1 MDNFQIST
9 MTLEDFENI
18 QDIFTSDFDSFWNP
32 SILKQELLCDNS
44 HFIVAKN
51 EDEIIGFAGFKV
63 LLEDADLMNI
73 VVKKSY
79 RNKGV
84 GSLLLKNLMDLFF
97 SFSLVSLYLEVNEN
111 NLPAIH
117 LYQKFG
123 FKKIDVRKNYY
134 PNHQNAIIMCF
145 SAK

>member
-1 MDNFQIST
+1 MNKFQINT

>member
-18 QDIFTSDFDSFWNP
+18 QDIFTSDFDSFWSP

-44 HFIVAKN
+44 YFIVAKN
-51 EDEIIGFAGFKV
+51 KSEIIGFAGFKA
-63 LLEDADLMNI
+63 LLDTADLMNI

-79 RNKGV
+79 R
-84 GSLLLKNLMDLFF
+84 
-97 SFSLVSLYLEVNEN
+97 
-111 NLPAIH
+111 
-117 LYQKFG
+117 QKFG

-145 SAK
+145 NTK

>member
-18 QDIFTSDFDSFWNP
+18 QDIFTSDFDSFWSP

-44 HFIVAKN
+44 YFIVAKN
-51 EDEIIGFAGFKV
+51 KSEIIGFAGFKA
-63 LLEDADLMNI
+63 LLDTADLMNI

-79 RNKGV
+79 RNQGI
-84 GSLLLKNLMDLFF
+84 GSLLLKELMHLFY
-97 SFSLVSLYLEVNEN
+97 SFSLSSLYLEVNEN
-111 NLPAIH
+111 NFPAIR

-134 PNHQNAIIMCF
+134 PNEQNAIIMCF
-145 SAK
+145 NTK

>member
-18 QDIFTSDFDSFWNP
+18 QDIFTSDFDSFWSP

-44 HFIVAKN
+44 YFIVAKN
-51 EDEIIGFAGFKV
+51 KSEIIGFAGFKA
-63 LLEDADLMNI
+63 LLDTADLMNI

-79 RNKGV
+79 RNQGV
-84 GSLLLKNLMDLFF
+84 GSLLLNNLIDLFH
-97 SFSLVSLYLEVNEN
+97 SFSLKTIYLEVNEN
-111 NLPAIH
+111 NFPAIR

-145 SAK
+145 NTK

>member
-18 QDIFTSDFDSFWNP
+18 QDIFTSDFDSFWSP

-44 HFIVAKN
+44 YFIVAKN
-51 EDEIIGFAGFKV
+51 KSEIIGFAGFKA
-63 LLEDADLMNI
+63 LLDTADLMNI

-79 RNKGV
+79 RNQGI
-84 GSLLLKNLMDLFF
+84 GSLLLKELMHLFY
-97 SFSLVSLYLEVNEN
+97 SFSLSSLYLEVNEN
-111 NLPAIH
+111 NFPAIR

-145 SAK
+145 NTK

>member
-1 MDNFQIST
+1 MDKFQIST
-9 MTLEDFENI
+9 MTLKDFENI
-18 QDIFTSDFDSFWNP
+18 QDIFTSDFDSFWSP

-44 HFIVAKN
+44 YFIVAKN
-51 EDEIIGFAGFKV
+51 KSEIIGFAGFKA
-63 LLEDADLMNI
+63 LLDTADLMNI

-79 RNKGV
+79 RNQGI
-84 GSLLLKNLMDLFF
+84 GSLLLKELMHLFY
-97 SFSLVSLYLEVNEN
+97 SFSLSSLYLEVNEN
-111 NLPAIH
+111 NFPAIR

-145 SAK
+145 NTK

>member
-1 MDNFQIST
+1 MNKFQISA

-18 QDIFTSDFDSFWNP
+18 QDIFTSAFDSFWNP

-111 NLPAIH
+111 NFPAIR

-145 SAK
+145 NTK

>member
-1 MDNFQIST
+1 

-18 QDIFTSDFDSFWNP
+18 QDIFTSDFDSFWSP

-44 HFIVAKN
+44 YFIVAKN
-51 EDEIIGFAGFKV
+51 KSEIIGFAGFKA
-63 LLEDADLMNI
+63 LLDTADLMNI

-79 RNKGV
+79 RNQGI
-84 GSLLLKNLMDLFF
+84 GSLLLKELMHLFY
-97 SFSLVSLYLEVNEN
+97 SFSLSSLYLEVNEN
-111 NLPAIH
+111 NFPAIR

-145 SAK
+145 NTK

>member
-1 MDNFQIST
+1 

>member
-1 MDNFQIST
+1 MNKFQISA

>member
-1 MDNFQIST
+1 

-18 QDIFTSDFDSFWNP
+18 QDIFTSDFDSFWSP

-44 HFIVAKN
+44 YFIVAKN
-51 EDEIIGFAGFKV
+51 KSEIIGFAGFKA
-63 LLEDADLMNI
+63 LLDTADLMNI

-79 RNKGV
+79 RNQGV
-84 GSLLLKNLMDLFF
+84 GSLLLNNLIDLFH
-97 SFSLVSLYLEVNEN
+97 SFSLKTIYLEVNEN
-111 NLPAIH
+111 NFPAIR

-134 PNHQNAIIMCF
+134 PNEQNAIIMCF
-145 SAK
+145 NTK

>member
-1 MDNFQIST
+1 MNKFQISA

-79 RNKGV
+79 RNQGI

>member
-18 QDIFTSDFDSFWNP
+18 QDIFTSDFDSFWSP

-44 HFIVAKN
+44 YFIVAKN
-51 EDEIIGFAGFKV
+51 KSEIIGFAGFKA
-63 LLEDADLMNI
+63 LLDTADLMNI

-79 RNKGV
+79 RNQGV
-84 GSLLLKNLMDLFF
+84 GSLLLNNLIDLFH
-97 SFSLVSLYLEVNEN
+97 SFSLETIYLEVNEN
-111 NLPAIH
+111 NFPAIH

-134 PNHQNAIIMCF
+134 PNEQNAIIMCF
-145 SAK
+145 NTK

>member
-1 MDNFQIST
+1 MDKFQIST
-9 MTLEDFENI
+9 MTLKDFENI

-44 HFIVAKN
+44 YFIVAKN
-51 EDEIIGFAGFKV
+51 KSEIIGFAGFKA
-63 LLEDADLMNI
+63 LLDTADLMNI

-79 RNKGV
+79 RNQGI
-84 GSLLLKNLMDLFF
+84 GSLLLKELMHLFY
-97 SFSLVSLYLEVNEN
+97 SFSLSSLYLEVNEN
-111 NLPAIH
+111 NFPAIR

-145 SAK
+145 NTK

>member
-1 MDNFQIST
+1 MNKFQISA

-44 HFIVAKN
+44 YFIVAKN
-51 EDEIIGFAGFKV
+51 KSEIIGFAGFKA
-63 LLEDADLMNI
+63 LLDTADLMNI

-79 RNKGV
+79 RNQGI
-84 GSLLLKNLMDLFF
+84 GSLLLKELMHLFY
-97 SFSLVSLYLEVNEN
+97 SFSLSSLYLEVNEN
-111 NLPAIH
+111 NFPAIR

-145 SAK
+145 NTK

>member
-1 MDNFQIST
+1 MNKFQISA

-18 QDIFTSDFDSFWNP
+18 QDIFTTDFDSFWNP

-145 SAK
+145 STK

>member
-1 MDNFQIST
+1 MNKFQISA

-18 QDIFTSDFDSFWNP
+18 QDIFTSDFDSFWSP

-44 HFIVAKN
+44 YFIVAKN
-51 EDEIIGFAGFKV
+51 KSEIIGFAGFKA
-63 LLEDADLMNI
+63 LLDTADLMNI

-79 RNKGV
+79 RNQGI
-84 GSLLLKNLMDLFF
+84 GSLLLKELMHLFY
-97 SFSLVSLYLEVNEN
+97 SFSLSSLYLEVNEN
-111 NLPAIH
+111 NFPAIR

-134 PNHQNAIIMCF
+134 PNEQNAIIMCF
-145 SAK
+145 NTK

>member
-18 QDIFTSDFDSFWNP
+18 QDIFTSDFDSFWSP

-44 HFIVAKN
+44 YFIVAKN
-51 EDEIIGFAGFKV
+51 KSEIIGFAGFKA
-63 LLEDADLMNI
+63 LLDTADLMNI

-79 RNKGV
+79 RNQGV
-84 GSLLLKNLMDLFF
+84 GSLLLNNLIDLFH
-97 SFSLVSLYLEVNEN
+97 SFSLKTIYLEVNEN
-111 NLPAIH
+111 NFPAIR

-134 PNHQNAIIMCF
+134 PNEQNAIIMCF
-145 SAK
+145 NTK